1 MQAPRM
7 AFQRRVQDVDNM
19 SEKTVRDPAK
29 VQRSSKKATGVA
41 AEGACA

>member
-19 SEKTVRDPAK
+19 SKKTVRDHTG
-29 VQRSSKKATGVA
+29 VQRRKASEVA